1 MTATA
6 KHEWQPYVT
15 YALIAANAAVF
26 GAEVMSGAGGV
37 MSAKITGLLSD
48 GVNYGP
54 ETLDGQPW
62 RLVTAMFLHF
72 GLVHFAMNM
81 VCLFQARIAEKIF
94 GRRGFTVIYLI
105 AGVLGSCASLVRTHP
120 VASAGASGA
129 VFGIYGALLAFLFVR
144 RRMIDPAVWQGMTRW
159 AGTFVG
165 MNLVLSF
172 QQNID
177 MSAHVGGLVAGGAAG
192 AVLAFGKRPAAQEL
206 ARTVGLVVAA
216 AAITVAVLVT
226 MRGRADAVPDHSW
239 LGETGALVD
248 ELDAV
253 DRDTHLAFK
262 QLLDRGN
269 AGQLTNAQAADGLE
283 RDVIAPLKKFLD
295 DAAAFQVPAKHA
307 ALVAAM
313 TGYVEKEVVAYEDLL
328 GASRETDPTTA
339 NERGTRFNAERDDAD
354 AAAHAFVDELDR
366 LAAAQ

>member
-239 LGETGALVD
+239 LGEPTAGLVD
-248 ELDAV
+248 ELFTILRNDHDAV
-253 DRDTHLAFK
+253 ARLNTTTSTGP
-262 QLLDRGN
+262 QY
-269 AGQLTNAQAADGLE
+269 ADAIE
-283 RDVIAPLKKFLD
+283 RDLIPPLKQFVA
-295 DAAAFQVPAKHA
+295 DAAATHIPAKHA
-307 ALVAAM
+307 ALVADM
-313 TGYVEKEVVAYEDLL
+313 TGYAEKQIDAYEDMLV
-328 GASRETDPTTA
+328 ANRETDRAAA
-339 NERGTRFNAERDDAD
+339 NARAAQYTLDHD
-354 AAAHAFVDELDR
+354 AAEAAVQAFADELDR
-366 LAAAQ
+366 LHLAE